1 MVVTYFGK
9 PNPPAYFCP
18 RSIKTIH
25 QKNTI
30 MSDHI
35 ENEGKKGK
43 FMMWFII
50 YFLLFISLLIYL
62 YRYNLRLEF

>member
-1 MVVTYFGK
+1 
-9 PNPPAYFCP
+9 
-18 RSIKTIH
+18 
-25 QKNTI
+25 

-50 YFLLFISLLIYL
+50 YFLLFAILIIYL
-62 YRYNLRLEF
+62 YQINGRMVFN

>member
-1 MVVTYFGK
+1 
-9 PNPPAYFCP
+9 
-18 RSIKTIH
+18 
-25 QKNTI
+25 

-50 YFLLFISLLIYL
+50 YFLLFVILIISLYKGNQQLV
-62 YRYNLRLEF
+62 F

>member
-1 MVVTYFGK
+1 
-9 PNPPAYFCP
+9 
-18 RSIKTIH
+18 
-25 QKNTI
+25 

-50 YFLLFISLLIYL
+50 YFLLFVILIVAL
-62 YRYNLRLEF
+62 YKGNQQMVF